1 MNQQEVN
8 EREWSTTKNWR
19 FGIYYAPLDSR
30 IWVPKPRRWMGWTLN
45 FAHRVAYLFLAALLL
60 PAIFVLVI
68 CVVAS
73 SSR

>member
-1 MNQQEVN
+1 MNQLEVN
-8 EREWSTTKNWR
+8 EQEWSTAKNWR
-19 FGIYYAPLDSR
+19 LGIYHAPLDTR
-30 IWVPKPRRWMGWTLN
+30 IIVPKPSKWMGWTLN

-60 PAIFVLVI
+60 PAILVMVI